1 MLRKCTVLVAVLVAV
16 QSASFQG
23 RRSIP
28 VEVRYERLE
37 HNFLSNLSE
46 KVQLSPE
53 ELQENQ
59 LRLEK
64 LKAAEQ
70 EELAKKDHSNSIKN
84 LNEKVQL
91 SPEELLQASKHIPIH
106 NSLRTNQDISDLERL
121 GELRNE
127 PVSKIEQLQS
137 IIETGLENLRKNF
150 QPKNND
156 IAPSKEEWERLE
168 TEVRDYFT
176 EEKNKLAKQESGS
189 PSQTGFQG
197 WTIWLQNAT
206 TNFLGNFQQQNGTS
220 GDEGTSQGPFQNFIG
235 YFNGGKWKLRP
246 NQKKNKKIIPHNRC
260 PKYSINNSGSEF
272 TIWKYYCFGR
282 QRKWR
287 TVQYF
292 RKFLKWRSAIHPG
305 YWTAIRPSYR
315 PKFKSR

>member
-1 MLRKCTVLVAVLVAV
+1 MLRKCTVLVAVLVVV

-64 LKAAEQ
+64 LKAAQE
-70 EELAKKDHSNSIKN
+70 EELAKKNHITNSIKN

-127 PVSKIEQLQS
+127 PASKIEQLQG

-176 EEKNKLAKQESGS
+176 EEKNKLAKQESGN
-189 PSQTGFQG
+189 PPQIIQG
-197 WTIWLQNAT
+197 WTNWFQNVT
-206 TNFLGNFQQQNGTS
+206 SNFVGSFQQQNGTS
-220 GDEGTSQGPFQNFIG
+220 GDEGTSQGPLQNFIG
-235 YFNGGKWKLRP
+235 YFTGGEWNFLATR
-246 NQKKNKKIIPHNRC
+246 QKQTII
-260 PKYSINNSGSEF
+260 
-272 TIWKYYCFGR
+272 
-282 QRKWR
+282 
-287 TVQYF
+287 
-292 RKFLKWRSAIHPG
+292 
-305 YWTAIRPSYR
+305 
-315 PKFKSR
+315 

>member
-16 QSASFQG
+16 HSASFQG

-70 EELAKKDHSNSIKN
+70 EELTKKDHSNSIKN

-127 PVSKIEQLQS
+127 PASKIEQLQG

-156 IAPSKEEWERLE
+156 AAPTKEEWERLE
-168 TEVRDYFT
+168 TEFRDYFT

-189 PSQTGFQG
+189 PPQSSFPWSNWFQNV
-197 WTIWLQNAT
+197 TDRFQNVT
-206 TNFLGNFQQQNGTS
+206 NNFLNNFQQQNGTS

-235 YFNGGKWKLRP
+235 YFAGG
-246 NQKKNKKIIPHNRC
+246 
-260 PKYSINNSGSEF
+260 E
-272 TIWKYYCFGR
+272 
-282 QRKWR
+282 
-287 TVQYF
+287 
-292 RKFLKWRSAIHPG
+292 
-305 YWTAIRPSYR
+305 
-315 PKFKSR
+315 